1 LAVAE
6 KEFQQDRK
14 DKQTLVRYIDTK
26 RKKEDA
32 QNKAEEEADK
42 KVYSIY
48 LLLMYF
54 DAVNIC

>member
-6 KEFQQDRK
+6 EELQQDRK

-54 DAVNIC
+54 DVVNIC

>member
-1 LAVAE
+1 LAVAK
-6 KEFQQDRK
+6 KELQQDRK

-54 DAVNIC
+54 DVVNIC